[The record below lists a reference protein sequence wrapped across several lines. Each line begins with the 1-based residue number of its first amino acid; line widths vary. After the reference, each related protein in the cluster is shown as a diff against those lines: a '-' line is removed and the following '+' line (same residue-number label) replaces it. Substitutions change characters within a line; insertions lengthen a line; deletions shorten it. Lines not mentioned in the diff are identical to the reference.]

1 MVPLK
6 PATLEQSA
14 MNKLLAYCLLASAA
28 LPAQQIPAP
37 TEVFGQAFF
46 IKQTRIVG
54 GAGNW
59 DYLTVDPVARRLFIA
74 HGTVVQVVDLDTGTL
89 AGRIAGLREAHAIAL
104 DDTGEFGYISD
115 GLAGQVKV
123 FDRRSLQVV
132 ASIPTGPV
140 PRSLVFEP
148 QSRLL
153 FAICTSP
160 GTDSLNQAPTTAQPA
175 GNRGETPLRATGRS
189 SPENRNTQP
198 VPGSEIKTSVTV
210 IDVQTR
216 EPLAEILMPGK
227 LGFAEADGNG
237 RVFINIVNRN
247 QIARLDAQAIVTLL
261 GRSTAGAASIRP
273 AVAQSGP
280 ASSSPAKQLVTP
292 TVLDWSHESRLPES
306 AEGRMSIFNLGSGCL
321 EPQGLAIDSSHQR
334 LFAACNNMKMVVLNA
349 ATGELVASLP
359 TGPGTDAIGY
369 DQGRGLIYTANG
381 GADGSLTVIHQDV
394 TDTYAVIQI
403 LPTRRRARTLAVNP
417 VTGEVYLVTDLL
429 GVNLAQPG
437 TIGTLQ
443 TAPVKGSFQVLVIGN

>member
-1 MVPLK
+1 
-6 PATLEQSA
+6 

-37 TEVFGQAFF
+37 TELFGQPFF

-74 HGTVVQVVDLDTGTL
+74 HGLVVQVVDLDTGTL
-89 AGRIAGLREAHAIAL
+89 AGRIAGLREARAIAL

-115 GLAGQVKV
+115 GLASQVKV

-132 ASIPTGPV
+132 ASIPTGPA

-160 GTDSLNQAPTTAQPA
+160 VTGSLNQAPSTPQTASNP
-175 GNRGETPLRATGRS
+175 GETPLNATGRS
-189 SPENRNTQP
+189 SPKNRSTQP
-198 VPGSEIKTSVTV
+198 VPGREVKTSVTV

-237 RVFINIVNRN
+237 QVFVNIVNRN
-247 QIARLDAQAIVTLL
+247 QIARLDAQAIATLL
-261 GRSTAGAASIRP
+261 RKSTPGAASSQQAI
-273 AVAQSGP
+273 AQSSP
-280 ASSSPAKQLVTP
+280 ALSSPAKQLVTP
-292 TVLDWSHESRLPES
+292 TVLDWSHEARLSES
-306 AEGRMSIFNLGSGCL
+306 AAGRISIFSLGPECI

-334 LFAACNNMKMVVLNA
+334 VFVACDNMKMVVLNA
-349 ATGELVASLP
+349 ATGELVTSLP
-359 TGPGTDAIGY
+359 TGPGADAIGY

-381 GADGSLTVIHQDV
+381 GENGSLTIIHQDV

-429 GVNLAQPG
+429 GVNLAQPA

-443 TAPVKGSFQVLVIGN
+443 TVPVKGSFQVLVIGN

>member
-1 MVPLK
+1 MD
-6 PATLEQSA
+6 
-14 MNKLLAYCLLASAA
+14 KLLAFCLLTFAA

-37 TEVFGQAFF
+37 TEPFGNPFF

-59 DYLTVDPVARRLFIA
+59 DYLTVDPAARRLFIA
-74 HGTVVQVVDLDTGTL
+74 HGLVVQVIDLDTGTL
-89 AGRIAGLREAHAIAL
+89 TGQIAGLREAHAIAL

-132 ASIPTGPV
+132 ASIPTGPA
-140 PRSLVFEP
+140 PRALVFEP
-148 QSRLL
+148 RSRLL

-160 GTDSLNQAPTTAQPA
+160 VTNSLNQTPTTPQPA
-175 GNRGETPLRATGRS
+175 SNRGGTPLNATGRS
-189 SPENRNTQP
+189 SPQNRNARP
-198 VPGSEIKTSVTV
+198 VSGSEIKTSVTV

-237 RVFINIVNRN
+237 QVFVNIVNRN
-247 QIARLDAQAIVTLL
+247 QIARLDAQAIAALL
-261 GRSTAGAASIRP
+261 RRSAAGAASIQP
-273 AVAQSGP
+273 AIAQSNP
-280 ASSSPAKQLVTP
+280 ASSSPAKQPVTP
-292 TVLDWSHESRLPES
+292 TVLDWSHESRSPES
-306 AEGRMSIFNLGSGCL
+306 AEGRMNIFSLGSECL
-321 EPQGLAIDSSHQR
+321 EPRGLAIDSSHLR
-334 LFAACNNMKMVVLNA
+334 LFVACNNMKMVVLNA

-381 GADGSLTVIHQDV
+381 GADGSLTIIHQDV
-394 TDTYAVIQI
+394 TDTYAVIQN

-437 TIGTLQ
+437 SIGTLQ
-443 TAPVKGSFQVLVIGN
+443 TVPVKGSFQVLVIGN

>member
-1 MVPLK
+1 
-6 PATLEQSA
+6 

-37 TEVFGQAFF
+37 TELFGQPFF

-74 HGTVVQVVDLDTGTL
+74 HGLVVQVVDLDTGTL

-132 ASIPTGPV
+132 ASIPTGPA
-140 PRSLVFEP
+140 PRALVFER

-160 GTDSLNQAPTTAQPA
+160 VTNSLNQTPTTPQTASK
-175 GNRGETPLRATGRS
+175 RGESSLNATGRFS
-189 SPENRNTQP
+189 AQNRNTQP
-198 VPGSEIKTSVTV
+198 VSGSEIKTSVTV

-216 EPLAEILMPGK
+216 EPVGEILMPGK
-227 LGFAEADGNG
+227 LGFAEAAGNG
-237 RVFINIVNRN
+237 QVFINIVNRN
-247 QIARLDAQAIVTLL
+247 QIARLDAQAIATLL
-261 GRSTAGAASIRP
+261 RRSTAGAASIQP
-273 AVAQSGP
+273 AIAQSNP

-306 AEGRMSIFNLGSGCL
+306 AEGRMSIFSLGSECL

-359 TGPGTDAIGY
+359 TGLGTDAIGY
-369 DQGRGLIYTANG
+369 DQGRRLIYTANG
-381 GADGSLTVIHQDV
+381 GADGSLTIIHQDV
-394 TDTYAVIQI
+394 TDTYAVIQN

-417 VTGEVYLVTDLL
+417 ATGEVYLVTDLL

-437 TIGTLQ
+437 SIGTLQ

>member
-1 MVPLK
+1 
-6 PATLEQSA
+6 
-14 MNKLLAYCLLASAA
+14 
-28 LPAQQIPAP
+28 
-37 TEVFGQAFF
+37 
-46 IKQTRIVG
+46 
-54 GAGNW
+54 
-59 DYLTVDPVARRLFIA
+59 VDPAAHRLFIA
-74 HGTVVQVVDLDTGTL
+74 HGLVVQVVDLDTGTL
-89 AGRIAGLREAHAIAL
+89 AGQIAGLREAHAIAL

-132 ASIPTGPV
+132 ASIPTGSA
-140 PRSLVFEP
+140 PRALVFEP

-160 GTDSLNQAPTTAQPA
+160 VTGSLNQATTTPQPA
-175 GNRGETPLRATGRS
+175 SNPGETPLNATGRS
-189 SPENRNTQP
+189 SPKNRNAQP
-198 VPGSEIKTSVTV
+198 VRGNEIKTSVTV
-210 IDVQTR
+210 IDVHTR

-237 RVFINIVNRN
+237 QVFVNIVNRN
-247 QIARLDAQAIVTLL
+247 QIARLNAQAIVTLL
-261 GRSTAGAASIRP
+261 RRSTAGAASSQP
-273 AVAQSGP
+273 AIAQSSS
-280 ASSSPAKQLVTP
+280 ASFSPAKQLVTP
-292 TVLDWSHESRLPES
+292 TILNWSHEARLPES
-306 AEGRMSIFNLGSGCL
+306 AEGRMSIFSLGHECL

-381 GADGSLTVIHQDV
+381 GDNGSLTIIHQDV

-417 VTGEVYLVTDLL
+417 ATGEVYLVTDFL
-429 GVNLAQPG
+429 GVDLSQPG
-437 TIGTLQ
+437 GIGTLQ
-443 TAPVKGSFQVLVIGN
+443 TVPIKGSFQVLVIGN

>member
-1 MVPLK
+1 MD
-6 PATLEQSA
+6 PAA
-14 MNKLLAYCLLASAA
+14 H
-28 LPAQQIPAP
+28 
-37 TEVFGQAFF
+37 
-46 IKQTRIVG
+46 
-54 GAGNW
+54 
-59 DYLTVDPVARRLFIA
+59 RLFIA
-74 HGTVVQVVDLDTGTL
+74 HGLVVQVVDLDTGTL
-89 AGRIAGLREAHAIAL
+89 AGQIAGLREAHAIAL

-132 ASIPTGPV
+132 ASIPTGSA
-140 PRSLVFEP
+140 PRALVFEP

-160 GTDSLNQAPTTAQPA
+160 VTGSLNQATTTPQPA
-175 GNRGETPLRATGRS
+175 SNPGETPLNATGRS
-189 SPENRNTQP
+189 SPKNRNAQP
-198 VPGSEIKTSVTV
+198 VRGNEIKTSVTV
-210 IDVQTR
+210 IDVHTR

-237 RVFINIVNRN
+237 QVFVNIVNRN
-247 QIARLDAQAIVTLL
+247 QIARLNAQAIVTLL
-261 GRSTAGAASIRP
+261 RRSTAGAASSQP
-273 AVAQSGP
+273 AIAQSSS
-280 ASSSPAKQLVTP
+280 ASFSPAKQLVTP
-292 TVLDWSHESRLPES
+292 TILNWSHEARLPES
-306 AEGRMSIFNLGSGCL
+306 AEGRMSIFSLGHECL

-381 GADGSLTVIHQDV
+381 GDNGSLTIIHQDV

-417 VTGEVYLVTDLL
+417 ATGEVYLVTDFL
-429 GVNLAQPG
+429 GVDLSQPG
-437 TIGTLQ
+437 GIGTLQ
-443 TAPVKGSFQVLVIGN
+443 TVPIKGSFQVLVIGN